1 MQKFKNKIL
10 KSQKEFFSKKQ
21 KVNLKNYKSKNFEK
35 KRKKFK
41 RKKMNFHFSE
51 KKEH

>member
-21 KVNLKNYKSKNFEK
+21 KVNLKNFKSKKSQK
-35 KRKKFK
+35 KRKKI
-41 RKKMNFHFSE
+41 
-51 KKEH
+51 